1 MSVGSRRL
9 RAASPW
15 LKAALFGGN
24 CHPDVLCAT
33 RLVGILGRMRLQVEQ
48 LDWSMCAGHPVKAL
62 HTWLCKRGWKLIR
75 PFVWKCDDCRA
86 YLDLEEMPF
95 SVSEL
100 QHRVRSAWRAW
111 CLRNHL
117 ASVRRDAS
125 YVDIFG
131 APNHF
136 NHIDWDATRA
146 WALSS
151 GAARTVACG
160 ASFSPAA
167 LGGRTGRSIQ
177 CVWNCGAPGTWDHCC
192 WECPHRPVVIPKPQF
207 AIVARFGWFLEHT
220 FPNPELHRW
229 LVRVQT
235 IFWDLHHGR
244 D

>member
-1 MSVGSRRL
+1 MTQNQRQTKYHQRSLCFELVTI
-9 RAASPW
+9 
-15 LKAALFGGN
+15 GG
-24 CHPDVLCAT
+24 
-33 RLVGILGRMRLQVEQ
+33 
-48 LDWSMCAGHPVKAL
+48 
-62 HTWLCKRGWKLIR
+62 
-75 PFVWKCDDCRA
+75 
-86 YLDLEEMPF
+86 
-95 SVSEL
+95 SVS
-100 QHRVRSAWRAW
+100 QHFSTHKCNGLTRSVYLLKM
-111 CLRNHL
+111 LR
-117 ASVRRDAS
+117 
-125 YVDIFG
+125 
-131 APNHF
+131 
-136 NHIDWDATRA
+136 ATRA